1 MVISGT
7 TPTSSDNLTNA
18 LSNLTS
24 APTSKTSSDASTS
37 TTSSSSTSDDL
48 ASEQTFLQLFVA
60 QLQNQDPLDPNQQDP
75 TQMVSELAQFSELEQ
90 LVNIG
95 QNVQSIDQAVA
106 PASASPSSSDAAP
119 STPGNN
125 AAAVAGSGQNI

>member
-7 TPTSSDNLTNA
+7 TPTSSAD
-18 LSNLTS
+18 LSS
-24 APTSKTSSDASTS
+24 AAASTS
-37 TTSSSSTSDDL
+37 STTASSNNPNNL

-60 QLQNQDPLDPNQQDP
+60 QLQNQDPLNPNEQDP

-106 PASASPSSSDAAP
+106 PSSAASTSSSTDNSNTG
-119 STPGNN
+119 STNSSQG
-125 AAAVAGSGQNI
+125 A

>member
-7 TPTSSDNLTNA
+7 TPSSSADLNDTLSSLTTIAPRASSSD
-18 LSNLTS
+18 
-24 APTSKTSSDASTS
+24 
-37 TTSSSSTSDDL
+37 TSSSATSSSNPDNL

-60 QLQNQDPLDPNQQDP
+60 QLQNQDPLDPNEQDP

-106 PASASPSSSDAAP
+106 PGTASSGSSQTGSSSENSNIVASASNQTA
-119 STPGNN
+119 
-125 AAAVAGSGQNI
+125 Q

>member
-1 MVISGT
+1 MVVSGT
-7 TPTSSDNLTNA
+7 TPTSSSDPSSALFSSTN
-18 LSNLTS
+18 S
-24 APTSKTSSDASTS
+24 A
-37 TTSSSSTSDDL
+37 SSTSSTNASSNDPNNL

-60 QLQNQDPLDPNQQDP
+60 QLQNQDPLDPNEQDP

-106 PASASPSSSDAAP
+106 PSSAVPTSSSTDN
-119 STPGNN
+119 SN
-125 AAAVAGSGQNI
+125 AGSTNSSQGA

>member
-1 MVISGT
+1 MVVSGS
-7 TPTSSDNLTNA
+7 TPTSSADPRSA
-18 LSNLTS
+18 L
-24 APTSKTSSDASTS
+24 
-37 TTSSSSTSDDL
+37 SSSTNTTSGTSSTDASSNNPNNL

-60 QLQNQDPLDPNQQDP
+60 QLQNQDPLNPNEQDP

-106 PASASPSSSDAAP
+106 PSSATPSSS
-119 STPGNN
+119 STDNSN
-125 AAAVAGSGQNI
+125 TGSTNSSQGA